1 MLNNLKLER
10 AESKDL
16 RVFCIGKN
24 LKPLIQLAMKILL
37 SLVVLFFSLS
47 SYAQQMEINGKI
59 YQKGDR
65 IETANVTPY
74 EGVWEWKQ
82 NNQSF
87 KLKLYKRIVDFAGN
101 KDYTMEL
108 LLGQY
113 QYIISGVEKYN
124 SVNDTTTSNLAAGEI
139 QNGQLVFFITDGTTK
154 FRGKGTMEL
163 LGDGKMRWHI
173 TPKRPEWRFT
183 KDQIMS
189 FSIPLEM
196 VLSRQ
201 P

>member
-1 MLNNLKLER
+1 
-10 AESKDL
+10 
-16 RVFCIGKN
+16 
-24 LKPLIQLAMKILL
+24 
-37 SLVVLFFSLS
+37 
-47 SYAQQMEINGKI
+47 MEINGKT
-59 YQKGDR
+59 YKKGDR

-74 EGVWEWKQ
+74 EGLWEWKG

-101 KDYTMEL
+101 KDYTMEV

-113 QYIISGVEKYN
+113 QYEIDEVEKYN
-124 SVNDTTTSNLAAGEI
+124 SVNDTTISNLAAGNFQDGKLI
-139 QNGQLVFFITDGTTK
+139 FFITDGTTK

-163 LGDGKMRWHI
+163 LDSGKMRWHI
-173 TPKRPEWRFT
+173 TPKRPEWQFT
-183 KDQIMS
+183 ENQIMS

-196 VLSRQ
+196 ILSRQ

>member
-1 MLNNLKLER
+1 
-10 AESKDL
+10 
-16 RVFCIGKN
+16 
-24 LKPLIQLAMKILL
+24 MKILL

-87 KLKLYKRIVDFAGN
+87 KLKLYKCIVHFAGN

-113 QYIISGVEKYN
+113 QYIIGGVEKYN

-154 FRGKGTMEL
+154 FSGKGTMEL
-163 LGDGKMRWHI
+163 LGDGKMHWHI
-173 TPKRPEWRFT
+173 TPKRPEWQFT

-189 FSIPLEM
+189 FSVPLEM

>member
-1 MLNNLKLER
+1 
-10 AESKDL
+10 
-16 RVFCIGKN
+16 
-24 LKPLIQLAMKILL
+24 MKILL

-87 KLKLYKRIVDFAGN
+87 KLKLYKCIVDFAGN

-124 SVNDTTTSNLAAGEI
+124 SVNDTTISNLAAGEI

-163 LGDGKMRWHI
+163 LGDGKMHWHI
-173 TPKRPEWRFT
+173 TPKRPEWQFT